1 MPDKNYTPPQSQLE
15 QSFYNFL
22 NRGDWR
28 DNYRTVASDLSS
40 QMQDTQSNFDSS
52 INLGFDYSDA
62 ALWDRAHQN
71 WRINEATKRAK
82 ERLEK
87 ERIPSVATSP
97 YDVTKGWRESTEDS
111 AKLDKY
117 ILEELGYSPEEA
129 QNAYDEIWSN
139 SRKALGVGSAAALGT
154 TALMGISGG
163 AAGPVA
169 ADVINSLFAADAV
182 KNLASNNG
190 MQKTYRLAKQGDTW
204 GAVKSGAWDA
214 LDLSMLGHTAGIAR
228 RVGKSILNGSTL
240 GNAYRSDVAGR
251 LLDSSINKLKFI
263 PGQVKYYGP
272 TMGKTTATKTNPNL
286 VDFDD
291 IIRQPSKDILKK
303 YGFKNKS
310 EMYNSGNQD
319 AISEYESMLVNKL
332 NGFKQNQ
339 HNSGRTLVVSPT
351 ALSNPETIHFQYDNV
366 PSIPSKEVFIERNVG
381 RGGKSKESEWWW
393 NSLMEKNPN
402 LRIDNRFVSEIE
414 GNKVIYIPTIG
425 I

>member
-139 SRKALGVGSAAALGT
+139 SRKALGVGSAAALGIPV
-154 TALMGISGG
+154 LMGISGG

-190 MQKTYRLAKQGDTW
+190 IQKTYKLARQGDTW
-204 GAVKSGAWDA
+204 GAIKSGAWDA

-228 RVGKSILNGSTL
+228 RVGKSMLNGSTF
-240 GNAYRSDVAGR
+240 GNAYRSDIAGR
-251 LLDSSINKLKFI
+251 MLNSQIKAPKITPAQQNILAGKIGWGPKTTEILYHHSNEPLSELDPMFKSWDVIERGAPRGKVWLTEDSGTAGFLAERPYHQTAEVTLTKPMVQIGEAIGNGKNAVRNDIVRFAQDAGADGIQFKGIADNQLTNQNITASFKPEKLII
-263 PGQVKYYGP
+263 PGKR
-272 TMGKTTATKTNPNL
+272 K
-286 VDFDD
+286 
-291 IIRQPSKDILKK
+291 
-303 YGFKNKS
+303 
-310 EMYNSGNQD
+310 
-319 AISEYESMLVNKL
+319 
-332 NGFKQNQ
+332 
-339 HNSGRTLVVSPT
+339 
-351 ALSNPETIHFQYDNV
+351 
-366 PSIPSKEVFIERNVG
+366 
-381 RGGKSKESEWWW
+381 
-393 NSLMEKNPN
+393 
-402 LRIDNRFVSEIE
+402 
-414 GNKVIYIPTIG
+414 
-425 I
+425 